1 MVGEAFSRASQVRTA
16 SEEERRG
23 QRKGGNGW
31 VGWVAWQA
39 WLPSCS
45 AAPPPAFPLPRVVV
59 VVVLQLVPQDGDAW
73 WVLDGDLYKLQQAHF
88 HSPSE
93 HRINGAQFP
102 LEVHF
107 VHTRWGP
114 PVWGRQWVALSA
126 AHKATLLSLACV
138 AGSPSTGAWAVFS
151 LLYNISSDGAYYR
164 CTSGMAKAFRVLWLS
179 RPPPPAWGP

>member
-45 AAPPPAFPLPRVVV
+45 AAPPPAFPLPRV

-126 AHKATLLSLACV
+126 AHKATLSLCLSLALPAAPRRV
-138 AGSPSTGAWAVFS
+138 RGPSSASSTTSPAMVSTVV
-151 LLYNISSDGAYYR
+151 LLVI
-164 CTSGMAKAFRVLWLS
+164 AKAFRVLRLS